1 MLRDV
6 QTVTPLPHHRLRVTF
21 DDGAAG
27 EVNIAE
33 LVDFTGIF
41 APLQDETVFRQARVD
56 PELGVVCWPN
66 GADLDTD
73 VLYSEVTGLPLPG
86 SVAA

>member
-6 QTVTPLPHHRLRVTF
+6 QTVQPLPNYRLHVTF

-27 EVNIAE
+27 EVNVAA
-33 LVDFTGIF
+33 LVDFTGVF
-41 APLQDETVFRQARVD
+41 APLRDDAVFRQVRVH
-56 PELGVVCWPN
+56 PELRVVCWPN

-73 VLYSEVTGLPLPG
+73 VLYREVTGLPLPG
-86 SVAA
+86 NVPA